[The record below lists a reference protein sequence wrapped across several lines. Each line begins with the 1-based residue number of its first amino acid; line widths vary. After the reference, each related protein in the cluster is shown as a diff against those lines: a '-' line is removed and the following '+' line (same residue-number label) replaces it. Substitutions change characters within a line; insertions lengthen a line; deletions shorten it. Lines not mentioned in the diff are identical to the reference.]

1 MIWGTHT
8 PLLEIKEAWSLFERG
23 CGITG
28 LFGREEE
35 GKCLC
40 SRIQFCWKDQEDKS
54 ASLFTGMRNLECVR
68 RRCFKDISTQ
78 CIQMVQF
85 FRMHYKTVEKG
96 TYFPISIQSP
106 TAILP
111 RYYQQLGQSYLLPL
125 GGQHHDNFSHICT
138 SWITDHYHCFQVGSG
153 HHRHQT
159 AHLSNV
165 NEQQQ

>member
-1 MIWGTHT
+1 
-8 PLLEIKEAWSLFERG
+8 
-23 CGITG
+23 
-28 LFGREEE
+28 
-35 GKCLC
+35 
-40 SRIQFCWKDQEDKS
+40 
-54 ASLFTGMRNLECVR
+54 MRNTHSFIGNKGSLILVWERLRYNGTIWKGGR
-68 RRCFKDISTQ
+68 RKVLMLAYTVLLKRSGRQERIFIYRDEESWVCTQ
-78 CIQMVQF
+78 TLLQGYQHPVHSNGSVF

-111 RYYQQLGQSYLLPL
+111 RYYQQLGQSYLLSL